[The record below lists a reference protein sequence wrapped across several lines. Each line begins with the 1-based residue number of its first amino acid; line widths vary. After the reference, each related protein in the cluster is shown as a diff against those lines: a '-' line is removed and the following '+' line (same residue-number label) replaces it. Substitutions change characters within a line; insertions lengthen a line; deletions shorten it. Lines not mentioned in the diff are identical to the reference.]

1 MRISADTLILTI
13 LIYKVKFIEKL
24 NLKIN
29 FSYKQKRIKLES
41 KKFDLYII
49 TINLL

>member
-13 LIYKVKFIEKL
+13 LIYKDKFIEKL

-29 FSYKQKRIKLES
+29 FSFNQKRGKLES
-41 KKFDLYII
+41 KKLD
-49 TINLL
+49 